1 MNLVHGT
8 LHRHGLSGSSDGLSS
23 LLEKVYEERGWDF
36 RNYKRS
42 TLSRRISKLLQ
53 SAKARSCEDYLQV
66 LRKDPY
72 EYHRLF
78 STLTIKVSEFFREP
92 EVFSALEGIVRREFS
107 GAPLKSWCCG
117 CAYGEEAYSLG
128 AVFAEAMSPEAFA
141 GSRIFATDI
150 DCDALD
156 QARRA
161 VYRED
166 AIANVSPSLREKY
179 FVPAD
184 GFYKVSMELR
194 GLVRFGTLDIVQS
207 PSIRGVNVLLCRN
220 LFIYFNKHL
229 QNTVF
234 GKLDYALRPGG
245 ILVMG
250 KAEVLPH
257 PYSARYEPLG
267 RGLNIFRKCR

>member
-8 LHRHGLSGSSDGLSS
+8 LHRHGQSGSSDGLSS

-42 TLSRRISKLLQ
+42 TLSRRVSKLLH
-53 SAKARSCEDYLQV
+53 SARAGSCEDYLHI
-66 LRKDPY
+66 LKKDPY

-92 EVFSALEGIVRREFS
+92 EVFSALEGIIRREFRDT
-107 GAPLKSWCCG
+107 PLKSWCCG

-128 AVFAEAMSPEAFA
+128 ALFAEAMSPEALS

-166 AIANVSPSLREKY
+166 AIANVSAALREKY

-184 GFYKVSMELR
+184 GFFRVSMDLR
-194 GLVRFGTLDIVQS
+194 SLVRFGTLDIVQS
-207 PSIRGVNVLLCRN
+207 PSIKGVSVLFCRN
-220 LFIYFNKHL
+220 LFIYFNKPL
-229 QNTVF
+229 QEKVF
-234 GKLDYALRPGG
+234 TKLDYALRPGG

-250 KAEVLPH
+250 KAEVLPQS
-257 PYSARYEPLG
+257 YSSRYEPLG
-267 RGLNIFRKCR
+267 RGLNIYRKCR

>member
-1 MNLVHGT
+1 MHGQ
-8 LHRHGLSGSSDGLSS
+8 SGSSDGLSS

-42 TLSRRISKLLQ
+42 TLSRRVSKLLH
-53 SAKARSCEDYLQV
+53 SARARSCEDYLHI
-66 LRKDPY
+66 LGKDPY

-92 EVFSALEGIVRREFS
+92 EVFSVLEGIVRREFRNT
-107 GAPLKSWCCG
+107 PLKSWCCG

-128 AVFAEAMSPEAFA
+128 ALFAEAMSPEALA
-141 GSRIFATDI
+141 GSRIFATDM

-161 VYRED
+161 VYREE
-166 AIANVSPSLREKY
+166 AIANVPPALREKY

-184 GFYKVSMELR
+184 GFYRVSMDLR

-207 PSIRGVNVLLCRN
+207 PSIRGVNILFCRN
-220 LFIYFNKHL
+220 LFIYFNKPL
-229 QNTVF
+229 QEKVF
-234 GKLDYALRPGG
+234 AKLDYALRPGG

-257 PYSARYEPLG
+257 MYSAGYEPLA
-267 RGLNIFRKCR
+267 RGLNIYRKCP